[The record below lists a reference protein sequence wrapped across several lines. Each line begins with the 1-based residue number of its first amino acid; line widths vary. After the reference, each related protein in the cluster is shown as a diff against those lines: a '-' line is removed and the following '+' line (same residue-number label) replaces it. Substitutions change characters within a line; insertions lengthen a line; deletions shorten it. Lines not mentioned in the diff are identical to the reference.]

1 MCTNM
6 VFANIAR
13 IISNAQRIRTASMV
27 PLVTIALMIVNVIMD
42 STRLV
47 VNVDQFATTISNVQR
62 IRTAR
67 EVSIVT
73 ITLMIVNVI
82 MDSTK
87 LVVNVSPFATTV
99 SNAQQIH
106 TASPIVIVMITLMIV
121 IAIMG
126 TTKVDHNV
134 YALQPQHQ
142 STLPLRLQ
150 SRHLSMLQ
158 FATMISNAQQIR
170 TAFPIVIV
178 MIRSMIATVILGI
191 TRVDH
196 NVYALQLQHRS
207 SHQ

>member
-1 MCTNM
+1 MCTNT
-6 VFANIAR
+6 VFANIVR

-42 STRLV
+42 STKLV
-47 VNVDQFATTISNVQR
+47 VNVNPFAITTTTNVQR

-67 EVSIVT
+67 EVSIVS

-121 IAIMG
+121 IAILG
-126 TTKVDHNV
+126 ITKVGHNV
-134 YALQPQHQ
+134 FALQPQHRSNLLQRPQ
-142 STLPLRLQ
+142 SSRQQMPRSVDQHVVQRLCV
-150 SRHLSMLQ
+150 
-158 FATMISNAQQIR
+158 QQPDAR
-170 TAFPIVIV
+170 
-178 MIRSMIATVILGI
+178 
-191 TRVDH
+191 
-196 NVYALQLQHRS
+196 
-207 SHQ
+207 